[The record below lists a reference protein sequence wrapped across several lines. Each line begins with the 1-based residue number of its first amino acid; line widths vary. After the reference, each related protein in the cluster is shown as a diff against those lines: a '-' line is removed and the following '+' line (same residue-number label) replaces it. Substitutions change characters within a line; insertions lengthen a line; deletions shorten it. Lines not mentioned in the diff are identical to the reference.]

1 MHYAISCF
9 HFRLAFPLKESRK
22 EPQQKKKKK
31 EENMCTYIYIHKYV
45 YIDAP
50 DFCSH

>member
-22 EPQQKKKKK
+22 EPQQKKKKERK
-31 EENMCTYIYIHKYV
+31 ICVHIYTYINMFI
-45 YIDAP
+45 
-50 DFCSH
+50 

>member
-22 EPQQKKKKK
+22 EPQQKKKKSGGK
-31 EENMCTYIYIHKYV
+31 YVYIYIHT
-45 YIDAP
+45 
-50 DFCSH
+50 